1 MASTHIVTMKF
12 DTFQSLGDEELDDE
26 LENVEESQELSARTS
41 YLNHLKLLRE
51 SQFELPKTVS
61 LIECPNGTKVYLVG
75 TAHFSKDSIDDVRY
89 IMEKTLPDV
98 VVVELC
104 KNRSHSMLLSEEEIK
119 RQIQENNLSTFIKN
133 MGLSNGILQ
142 YLLLRFT
149 NYIMQQI
156 GMAPGGEFRAAFQE
170 VSKQPHCHLILG
182 DRSIKITLQRAMD
195 ALGLWQKT
203 KILCSLLF
211 GFEKITPEEVEEMK
225 REDLLEQLIKTLAG
239 DYPELTRTILE
250 ERDLYLARSIW
261 EVCGLSSCPNSSSTT
276 SPGMDCE
283 VSGELRQRHNEETN
297 EGTQPE
303 VCVARLQCCP
313 EWPGLDVLSRVVVA
327 VVGIG
332 HVAGIK
338 KAWESAATIDKTE
351 LIRTV
356 WDFTPRFCRTLKEGL
371 TDPWSRSYNMTKWIC
386 IGVFHD

>member
-89 IMEKTLPDV
+89 
-98 VVVELC
+98 
-104 KNRSHSMLLSEEEIK
+104 
-119 RQIQENNLSTFIKN
+119 

-351 LIRTV
+351 LIRLVSVACFVHQLVLSITI
-356 WDFTPRFCRTLKEGL
+356 DLFGE
-371 TDPWSRSYNMTKWIC
+371 N
-386 IGVFHD
+386 